1 MFDSPFSISSILGL
15 PSKNSTDVAGATL
28 PHSRS
33 QQDRHSYKIP
43 YGSDYGTANKTLIQ
57 PPKRKVT
64 TTSSSSS
71 SSRKLATADDKKTKR
86 FRSSFST
93 EQLRTM
99 EDTFRHRPYLST
111 AQVEELAG
119 ELGQCV
125 LFCFMCCSV
134 FCVVLFSVLFCFLC
148 CSVFCVV
155 LFSVLF
161 CFLCCSVSCVVL
173 FPVLYCVVLCCSVLF
188 CVVLFSVLFCVV
200 LCCSVFCVVLLTF
213 FL

>member
-71 SSRKLATADDKKTKR
+71 SSRKLATTDDKKTKR

-119 ELGQCV
+119 NLALSSRQV
-125 LFCFMCCSV
+125 KIWFQNRRTKLKKQV
-134 FCVVLFSVLFCFLC
+134 TP
-148 CSVFCVV
+148 
-155 LFSVLF
+155 
-161 CFLCCSVSCVVL
+161 VSMNNPAGMPKYPNATVSQY
-173 FPVLYCVVLCCSVLF
+173 LYYIQSSNANIMNTLNRYSDRRY
-188 CVVLFSVLFCVV
+188 
-200 LCCSVFCVVLLTF
+200 
-213 FL
+213 